1 MASAAA
7 TRITAGAWRG
17 RQVDTPPGLATRPTT
32 SLVRQALFNILGD
45 VDGAAVVDLFA
56 GAGTVGFEALS
67 RGAARV
73 TFVERDRPTLRL
85 VARTAERLGCADRCR
100 LVAADALAWVRG
112 RPPDLAGADLVYLD
126 APYRDTGAI
135 AVLGALGAQSPPL
148 VVCEHHRAAMLPD
161 AVGGLERV
169 REATYGTTR
178 LTFFRRVGAADAA
191 DDALDQ
197 RERG

>member
-1 MASAAA
+1 MSGAAA

-45 VDGAAVVDLFA
+45 VEGAAVVDLFA

-67 RGAARV
+67 RGASRV

-85 VARTAERLGCADRCR
+85 VARTAERLGCDDRCR
-100 LVAADALAWVRG
+100 LVGADALAWVRG
-112 RPPDLAGADLVYLD
+112 RPADLAEADLVYLD
-126 APYRDTGAI
+126 APYRDTGVI
-135 AVLGALGAQSPPL
+135 AVLDAIGAQSPPL
-148 VVCEHHRAAMLPD
+148 VVCEHHRAARLPD
-161 AVGGLERV
+161 ALGGMERV

-178 LTFFRRVGAADAA
+178 LTFYRRVGAAGVAEDAV
-191 DDALDQ
+191 DQ

>member
-1 MASAAA
+1 MAGAAA

-17 RQVDTPPGLATRPTT
+17 RQVETPPGLGTRPTT

-45 VDGAAVVDLFA
+45 VEGAAVVDLFA

-67 RGAARV
+67 RGASRV

-85 VARTAERLGCADRCR
+85 VARTAERLGCDDRCR

-112 RPPDLAGADLVYLD
+112 RPPEVSAADLVYLD
-126 APYRDTGAI
+126 APYRDTGVI
-135 AVLGALGAQSPPL
+135 AVLDALGAQSPPL
-148 VVCEHHRAAMLPD
+148 VVCEHHRAARLPD

-178 LTFFRRVGAADAA
+178 LTFFRRVGAPGAA
-191 DDALDQ
+191 DDALDL